1 VCALTD
7 DMTMSSCGA
16 VTVRRVGP
24 EQKRVVAVAV
34 TSLCRGA
41 GERGCGLE
49 SQVPWGRVSG
59 NLANPHW
66 VSHFYL

>member
-1 VCALTD
+1 MVCPSFEASNFVCALTD

-34 TSLCRGA
+34 TGLCRGA
-41 GERGCGLE
+41 GERGCGRL
-49 SQVPWGRVSG
+49 SRKCPGDV
-59 NLANPHW
+59 
-66 VSHFYL
+66 